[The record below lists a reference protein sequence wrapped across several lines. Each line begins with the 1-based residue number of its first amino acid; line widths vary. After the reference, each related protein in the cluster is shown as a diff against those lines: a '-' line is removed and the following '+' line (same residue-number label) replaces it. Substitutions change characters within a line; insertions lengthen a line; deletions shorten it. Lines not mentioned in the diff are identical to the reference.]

1 MYILI
6 YARGSNDAIGRAAPP
21 QQAGEDYRA
30 HTHKALSL
38 ARRDDGG
45 SPLCRRRGLGHEP
58 VEIAAVDALDRKHQD
73 RGRGVGV
80 HLLDRRA
87 DGPRER
93 AAGLDDHHHL
103 LAALDRTLPPIV
115 RDHAGED
122 VDARAQALLDQCAAG
137 PLRLDNRGIGRI
149 DEDRALHVHHLAGRG
164 RRLPADCASIS
175 EAPRVPMTRPAM
187 SPATQSFKRI
197 AFVASPI
204 PEAREALER
213 LAARYGNVAAK
224 NADVIVALGGDGL
237 MLQTLHRFMTTG
249 KPIYGMHRGTVGFL
263 MNEFH
268 PDQLP
273 ERLAKA
279 QVTVIHPLLMRAH
292 DSDGDAVEFHAF
304 NDVFLYR
311 QTYQAARLRI
321 LIDGEERLSEL
332 VADGVLVATPA
343 GSTAYNLSA
352 QGPIIPISAP
362 LMALTPISPFRP
374 RRWRGALLPD
384 SARVRVEVLEPEKR
398 PVAAVADHDEVR
410 SVSSVDIQMDHSI
423 SMQMLFDPGHSL
435 DERIVREQFGY

>member
-1 MYILI
+1 
-6 YARGSNDAIGRAAPP
+6 
-21 QQAGEDYRA
+21 
-30 HTHKALSL
+30 
-38 ARRDDGG
+38 
-45 SPLCRRRGLGHEP
+45 
-58 VEIAAVDALDRKHQD
+58 
-73 RGRGVGV
+73 
-80 HLLDRRA
+80 
-87 DGPRER
+87 
-93 AAGLDDHHHL
+93 
-103 LAALDRTLPPIV
+103 
-115 RDHAGED
+115 
-122 VDARAQALLDQCAAG
+122 
-137 PLRLDNRGIGRI
+137 
-149 DEDRALHVHHLAGRG
+149 
-164 RRLPADCASIS
+164 
-175 EAPRVPMTRPAM
+175 M
-187 SPATQSFKRI
+187 SPATSSFERI

-204 PEAREALER
+204 PEAQQALER
-213 LAARYGNVAAK
+213 LAARYGNASAET
-224 NADVIVALGGDGL
+224 ADVIVALGGDGF

-268 PDQLP
+268 PDLLP

-292 DSDGDAVEFHAF
+292 DDDGDAVQFHAF

-343 GSTAYNLSA
+343 GSTAYNLSV

-384 SARVRVEVLEPEKR
+384 KAKVTIEVLEADKR

-410 SVSSVDIQMDHSI
+410 SVRQVDISMDHGCAI
-423 SMQMLFDPGHSL
+423 NMLFDPGHNL
-435 DERIVREQFGY
+435 DERILREQFGF